1 MFGEFGPSRTNLI
14 GRSEMT
20 FFARFWGH
28 LRAIKLSHVT
38 NGTVP
43 YSYTSTEI
51 IYKKI
56 IGHTGV
62 LELLS
67 HDR

>member
-1 MFGEFGPSRTNLI
+1 
-14 GRSEMT
+14 MT

-62 LELLS
+62 LELLYLMIG
-67 HDR
+67 DVIDDVIKG

>member
-28 LRAIKLSHVT
+28 LRAI
-38 NGTVP
+38 
-43 YSYTSTEI
+43 EI
-51 IYKKI
+51 KSRDKWHSSILVYKHRDYLQKNNRPH
-56 IGHTGV
+56 GGP
-62 LELLS
+62 
-67 HDR
+67 